1 MVEALQQVGE
11 SRALEPEVRGSRA
24 GCDLRD
30 LGKATWPL
38 CRLFLMS
45 EMEQAE
51 AAGRTNEGY
60 V

>member
-1 MVEALQQVGE
+1 MGE